1 MPLASRLQ
9 PRRKAGTSISSSET
23 CSSRRSRSPSPLT
36 PRRRARSRTWI
47 GRRARVS
54 KPSKPVAITVTLTSS
69 DIVGSITVPKMM
81 LAPLSAVATTMSAA
95 SLTSNRLRSSEPV
108 KLSSIPVAPSIDSS
122 ISGEEMAIFAAS
134 AARFSPEA
142 APTPIIAE
150 PASDITART
159 SAKSRL
165 IWPGVVIR
173 SVMPCTPWRRMSS
186 AIRNAS
192 LTEVWRSTTWS
203 SFSFGTMIRVST
215 LARSL
220 SIPSRACCMRRLPSN
235 SNGLVIT
242 PTVSAPISSLA
253 ISAIT
258 GAAPVPVPPPSPAV
272 TKTMS
277 APFSASLMSSRLSA
291 AAPPPISGLA
301 PAPSPLVSWWPI
313 ESLMSASQAC
323 RA

>member
-1 MPLASRLQ
+1 M
-9 PRRKAGTSISSSET
+9 
-23 CSSRRSRSPSPLT
+23 
-36 PRRRARSRTWI
+36 
-47 GRRARVS
+47 
-54 KPSKPVAITVTLTSS
+54 
-69 DIVGSITVPKMM
+69 
-81 LAPLSAVATTMSAA
+81 
-95 SLTSNRLRSSEPV
+95 

-122 ISGEEMAIFAAS
+122 ISGEETAIFAAS

-173 SVMPCTPWRRMSS
+173 SVMPWTPWRRMSS

-203 SFSFGTMIRVST
+203 SFSFGTMIRVSH

-220 SIPSRACCMRRLPSN
+220 SIPSSACCMRRLPSN
-235 SNGLVIT
+235 SNGLVTT

-258 GAAPVPVPPPSPAV
+258 GAAPGA
-272 TKTMS
+272 
-277 APFSASLMSSRLSA
+277 RA
-291 AAPPPISGLA
+291 AALAGGDEDHVGALQRLLDVVAALGRGAAADLRVGARAEPLGELVADRKLDVRLAGLQRLDVGVDGDELDA
-301 PAPSPLVSWWPI
+301 L
-313 ESLMSASQAC
+313 EASVDHAADRV
-323 RA
+323 RAAAAGADDLDHCEVRGLDH